1 MTGLIRSESE
11 KWFSNNG
18 SGSFDRYVSLGI
30 DKAASISK
38 SNNYMNTNGVG
49 WGVKEKERGMRE
61 REIRVY
67 FTIPGDDPEGHCVAR
82 FFD

>member
-1 MTGLIRSESE
+1 MIGLIRSESE

-49 WGVKEKERGMRE
+49 WGVKEKERGMRG
-61 REIRVY
+61 RDNSILYHPR
-67 FTIPGDDPEGHCVAR
+67 G
-82 FFD
+82 